1 MKRWLAMAGMS
12 MGLVVSA
19 WARNTPLHAKVSVDW
34 ASPGISVADAL
45 REIGTKANIE
55 FAFDEA
61 LFEHLDPV
69 TLTMDEVAAGRV
81 AMRVLRPRGLTLE
94 NADGRRPRVV
104 KDDPFREFKVQREEV
119 FEFARK
125 PTLTRRGDDVTIAF
139 ETKAWCDV
147 TVAIEHAD
155 PSASSGQGGRIVRH
169 LASGVLGLNAPEPFQ
184 WNSKAQTI
192 VWDGKDDAGV
202 YVDDKDAVTVRVSLG
217 LKPRFERT
225 LYWHPGKPASQGGY
239 QAASGQ
245 RLLIAPAEE
254 GVFVLDGGGVGGFDH
269 VRLFDREGNYVR
281 AVYPF
286 PNAGIAAIPDLVRHR
301 HHDGSTLPIKPNY
314 AQTTLLKS
322 GPNSDPIR
330 YRDGRYQG
338 GGGRQTFRGSA
349 ANDIAVAGNRVA
361 LVSRRLSRLGA
372 DGTSDGLNLHGPDM
386 AMHGDKE
393 KPLWSF
399 ARARQLGEQ
408 SHRDI
413 RYIAP
418 KRIAFSPDGEWLYLS
433 QYQESYVGWHGVTL
447 WEHRVKR
454 MRYGSDEPPT
464 LFAGRAE
471 PGDEPGQ
478 FNAPADVA
486 TDAQGRVY
494 VADHLNDR
502 IQAFNPEGEHLA
514 SIAVKRPSKINI
526 QQSTGD
532 IFVFS
537 MGMTRP
543 GRGGGPGRLS
553 VEQTNYKRSR
563 FFQLTRFSSLD
574 NGAQQKD
581 SWDLQPA
588 TRLEGTESNMEF
600 YPAVDT
606 WSDPLRVWIVGPSP
620 VGERIAYGGG
630 TAGARRPSQLG
641 ILVLELKDGE
651 WTVKRDLMD
660 EAARAI
666 VRVRPAPWWDWR
678 LYVNPVDGMLYVG
691 EGDSREGNTF
701 RALLRVDPETG
712 RNRIVELPMSTEDLA
727 FDRDGH
733 AYTFISDMV
742 VRYDSQSWREI
753 PFDYGEERARA
764 GRSDGGQGDRATRV
778 TSGAR
783 FPGNKGWHYGGIH
796 VNARGDIALSG
807 LLSVHL
813 EARTDTAQVHA
824 GGMYRP
830 TMYPGRSYDPGGRF
844 GGLLVH
850 ILDRHGR
857 MVHSDAVPGLLEVA
871 NGTAIDANRDI
882 YLLHAAARINDGV
895 RHFNDAAG
903 TLIKATPGRT
913 RLLND
918 GGRIPV
924 PLTQRPARSPDL
936 YYGSARFWVEG
947 AHWMAGGI
955 GWGGYNVPDG
965 GPCAC
970 PNARFVLDYYARSFT
985 PEHDR
990 YSIGVLD
997 SAGNLIMRVGQYG
1010 NVDDGM
1016 PLVGNDA
1023 QDSRGAVGP
1032 PNPRSIGGDEV
1043 GLFDARYVGTHTDR
1057 RLFISDSGNARIVS
1071 ARIGYHTNETV
1082 ALKDVPDE
1090 GK

>member
-1 MKRWLAMAGMS
+1 MKRWLALAGLSWGLCMA
-12 MGLVVSA
+12 A
-19 WARNTPLHAKVSVDW
+19 WAQAATPLHAEVSVNWDGM
-34 ASPGISVADAL
+34 AVPYAL
-45 REIGTKANIE
+45 QDLGAKANVE
-55 FAFDEA
+55 FVFDEA
-61 LFEHLDPV
+61 LFNGIAPV
-69 TLTMDEVAAGRV
+69 TLKKEEVAAGRV
-81 AMRVLRPRGLTLE
+81 AMRILRAYGLTL
-94 NADGRRPRVV
+94 ADVDSRRVRVV
-104 KDDPFREFKVQREEV
+104 KDDPYREFKVQREEV
-119 FEFARK
+119 FEFARAPK
-125 PTLTRRGDDVTIAF
+125 LTRAGDEVTIAF
-139 ETKAWCDV
+139 ETEAWCDV
-147 TVAIEHAD
+147 TVAIEHAE
-155 PSASSGQGGRIVRH
+155 GRIVRH

-184 WNSKAQTI
+184 WNSKAQTL

-269 VRLFDREGNYVR
+269 VRLFDRDGNYVR
-281 AVYPF
+281 TVYPF
-286 PNAGIAAIPDLVRHR
+286 PNDRIDAIPDLVRHR
-301 HHDGSTLPIKPNY
+301 HHDGATLPIKPNY

-330 YRDGRYQG
+330 YGDGRYQG
-338 GGGRQTFRGSA
+338 GGGRQTFYGSA

-361 LVSRRLSRLGA
+361 LVSRRLARLGA
-372 DGTSDGLNLHGPDM
+372 DGSSDGLNLHGPDM
-386 AMHGDKE
+386 AIHGDDD

-413 RYIAP
+413 SYIAP

-502 IQAFNPEGEHLA
+502 IQAFNSEGEHLA
-514 SIAVKRPSKINI
+514 SIAVKRPSKIDI
-526 QQSTGD
+526 QRSTGD

-537 MGMTRP
+537 MGMVLP

-553 VEQTNYKRSR
+553 VKQSNYDRSR
-563 FFQLTRFSSLD
+563 FFQLTRFSAL
-574 NGAQQKD
+574 NEGAEQRD
-581 SWDLQPA
+581 SWDLHPA
-588 TRLEGTESNMEF
+588 TQLHGTSSNMEF

-606 WSDPLRVWIVGPSP
+606 WSDPVRVWIVAPSP
-620 VGERIAYGGG
+620 VGVRNPRG
-630 TAGARRPSQLG
+630 RG
-641 ILVLELKDGE
+641 IFLLELKDGE

-666 VRVRPAPWWDWR
+666 VRVRPAPWWRQR

-701 RALLRVDPETG
+701 RALLRIDPETG

-742 VRYDSQSWREI
+742 VRYDSHSWREI

-764 GRSDGGQGDRATRV
+764 GRADGGRGDRTTQV
-778 TSGAR
+778 VSGAM

-813 EARTDTAQVHA
+813 EARSDPAQVHE
-824 GGMYRP
+824 GHLYRP
-830 TMYPGRSYDPGGRF
+830 VMYPGRFYDPGGRF

-850 ILDRHGR
+850 VMDRHGR
-857 MVHSDAVPGLLEVA
+857 MVRSDAVPGLNATV
-871 NGTAIDANRDI
+871 NGTAIDANGNI
-882 YLLHAAARINDGV
+882 YLLHSASRIIEGEL
-895 RHFNDAAG
+895 HFNDAAG

-913 RLLND
+913 RLLNAGD
-918 GGRIPV
+918 RIPV

-936 YYGSARFWVEG
+936 RDESGPYWVEG
-947 AHWMAGGI
+947 AHWMAGGS
-955 GWGGYNVPDG
+955 GWGGYSVTDG

-970 PNARFVLDYYARSFT
+970 PNARFVLDDYARSFT

-990 YSIGVLD
+990 YTIGVLD
-997 SAGNLIMRVGQYG
+997 SAGNLILRVGRYG
-1010 NVDDGM
+1010 NVDDGV
-1016 PLVGNDA
+1016 PLVKDG
-1023 QDSRGAVGP
+1023 GP

-1071 ARIGYHTNETV
+1071 AKIGYHTEEQV
-1082 ALKDVPDE
+1082 ALKEVPDE
-1090 GK
+1090 GAGGRR